1 MKTRYNYSNYGN
13 DLRITLQDAIQC
25 SHSGDCENDV
35 LTLLKKRYIK
45 KQVQTLCP
53 IQLVKELSDYGAWDE
68 IELSNHK
75 QNIARWVWMSCS
87 DISERSIN

>member
-13 DLRITLQDAIQC
+13 VLRITIQDAKLC

-45 KQVQTLCP
+45 KQVQNICP
-53 IQLVKELSDYGAWDE
+53 IKLVKELSEYGAWDE
-68 IELSNHK
+68 NELSDHNR
-75 QNIARWVWMSCS
+75 NIIRWAWISCC
-87 DISERSIN
+87 DISER